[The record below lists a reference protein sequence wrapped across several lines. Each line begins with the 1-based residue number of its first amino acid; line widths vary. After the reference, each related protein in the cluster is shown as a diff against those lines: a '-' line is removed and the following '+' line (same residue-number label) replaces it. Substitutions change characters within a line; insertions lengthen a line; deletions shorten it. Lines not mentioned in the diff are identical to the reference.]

1 MGRISELP
9 NDLLIKILSFLPTK
23 VAVSTSILS
32 KQWEFLWMW
41 LPKLVYTSSCCYSKS
56 EDKRLKCFLDRNLP
70 LHKTPVIES
79 LRLYFR
85 YPHLEPGDIK
95 LWVLTVVSRY
105 VLELEISYFTY
116 QNEQDILS
124 SSLYTCKSLVTLKLN
139 GMILVDVPRMVC
151 LPCLKTL
158 RLECMTYLNE
168 DSLQQLLSNCPVL
181 KDLFVQSRG
190 GNNLRKFIVI
200 VPSLKR
206 LTFLGGDDH
215 LDEIVVKTPSLK
227 YLDFTYYSF
236 KIHHCLIEN
245 MPKLSEAYVNVSF
258 PILERL
264 IGSITSVKRLTL
276 LQVDYGSEDVYGG
289 GFVFNQLVHL
299 NLRMYQ
305 RYSLNVQ
312 VRLLKDSPKLRLL
325 GLDLCRSRRDVH
337 GTNGVIFWNQQS
349 TVPECMLSSLQT
361 FKFSGYLGRPEEKD
375 LVIYVLK
382 NAHHLKTA
390 TILFNNRFFEKNR
403 DMIQEL
409 ALSPRASTE
418 CQLVFDR

>member
-158 RLECMTYLNE
+158 RLEC
-168 DSLQQLLSNCPVL
+168 
-181 KDLFVQSRG
+181 
-190 GNNLRKFIVI
+190 
-200 VPSLKR
+200 
-206 LTFLGGDDH
+206 DDH

-349 TVPECMLSSLQT
+349 TVPELLSS
-361 FKFSGYLGRPEEKD
+361 GA
-375 LVIYVLK
+375 V
-382 NAHHLKTA
+382 
-390 TILFNNRFFEKNR
+390 
-403 DMIQEL
+403 
-409 ALSPRASTE
+409 
-418 CQLVFDR
+418 